1 MSKERS
7 TTLRRETIEQ
17 MKARLKRE
25 EEEKEE
31 AFQKRLEQIRAEQ
44 APLRAE
50 REAKEQAEEQERR
63 KLLDEARQ
71 RREQEMKKSAC
82 SSWLDAGRTA
92 EEFEDEWPSLRT
104 EMLRRRTL
112 EAETDAHTAQ
122 RRSGVSSL

>member
-1 MSKERS
+1 M
-7 TTLRRETIEQ
+7 TTESIEH
-17 MKARLKRE
+17 MKARLKRD

-31 AFQKRLEQIRAEQ
+31 AFQKRLEQIRESQ

-82 SSWLDAGRTA
+82 SSWLDSSGTA
-92 EEFEDEWPSLRT
+92 EEF
-104 EMLRRRTL
+104 
-112 EAETDAHTAQ
+112 
-122 RRSGVSSL
+122 GG

>member
-1 MSKERS
+1 M
-7 TTLRRETIEQ
+7 TTESIEQ
-17 MKARLKRE
+17 MNARLKRE

-50 REAKEQAEEQERR
+50 REAKEQAEEQQRR

-82 SSWLDAGRTA
+82 FDSGGTA
-92 EEFEDEWPSLRT
+92 EEFEDEWASLRT

-112 EAETDAHTAQ
+112 EAETDAHTA
-122 RRSGVSSL
+122 